1 MRPAWVSRF
10 GVKGFEP
17 PPPSLGGAIWSAVG
31 RIRSGRSAISQ
42 SSLAGFACLRAHVP
56 YVQLLGNDGLDRL
69 FPDREHAASLDV
81 ETELFGL
88 GIADLAEAARDGG
101 RLKAERLAES
111 VRECLDV
118 ARERA

>member
-10 GVKGFEP
+10 GMKGFAP
-17 PPPSLGGAIWSAVG
+17 PPPSVGGAIWLAVG
-31 RIRSGRSAISQ
+31 RIRSGRSAISH
-42 SSLAGFACLRAHVP
+42 SSLAGFACARAHRP
-56 YVQLLGNDGLDRL
+56 HCKWLGNDGLDRL

-88 GIADLAEAARDGG
+88 GITDLAEATRNGG
-101 RLKAERLAES
+101 RLEAERLGEAL
-111 VRECLDV
+111 RECLDI